1 MSDDT
6 RSGRL
11 AGARNSGGGG
21 GGGSATGTAGV
32 AAGGTVAADDPVR
45 GHAPAPS
52 GRRPGEL
59 AAGPLEP
66 RSARRRGAVAVP
78 SVLAGV
84 GLALSLPPWGF
95 WVLAFPA
102 AGLLWWRLGG
112 LRPRTRAWAGWLAG
126 LGCYVPGLEW
136 ARAFST
142 PGAVVLIAVEAL
154 FFALGAVVVPASGR
168 GARAL
173 AFPAAM
179 TLAEAA
185 RMSWPFG
192 GLPIGGVFL
201 GQAGGPVLGV
211 ARLGGP
217 LALTLAVYVGG
228 VGVGGLG
235 EWGLVRWRDARGRLR
250 APARGRSSSG
260 TAATGRRAGLA
271 GRALVVGT
279 AGVALVVVASL
290 VGAVAP
296 DGGPAVGHL
305 TVAAVQGG
313 GPRGFHDGRRVP
325 PSVVLAAQFAATRLL
340 GRDDGRHAP
349 GLVLWPEDVVALD
362 TLLADSPEQHVL
374 ADLARRLHTTLVV
387 GVTETVSSTHFL
399 NEVVAFGP
407 TGRVVSHFEKVH
419 RVPFGEYVPYRGFFS
434 HLANLSAVPLNAV
447 PGHGSGLLPTPA
459 APLATMISFEVF
471 FADRGRSGVRAGGHL
486 LIVPTNTS
494 SYATG
499 QVPTQEIA
507 ASEVQAV
514 EQGRDLVQAAP
525 TGYSAAVTNR
535 GVLLERSVLGA
546 RQVIVADLALRR
558 GWTLYVRFGSTPV
571 LLLAG
576 AALAAGWLGGRRRAR
591 RAPSTGPAAALAPGP
606 GDPGAV

>member
-1 MSDDT
+1 VSD
-6 RSGRL
+6 
-11 AGARNSGGGG
+11 GARPDTGGDAEVATGAAIGVSRASGGP
-21 GGGSATGTAGV
+21 SEATDRARV
-32 AAGGTVAADDPVR
+32 QLLSRPR
-45 GHAPAPS
+45 
-52 GRRPGEL
+52 RRPDKL
-59 AAGPLEP
+59 TSTPTGPLPATP
-66 RSARRRGAVAVP
+66 RHRRGSIAVP
-78 SVLAGV
+78 SVVAGV

-102 AGLLWWRLGG
+102 AGLLWWRLAG
-112 LRPRTRAWAGWLAG
+112 LGARTRVWAGWLAG

-142 PGAVVLIAVEAL
+142 PGAVVLILVEAL
-154 FFALGAVVVPASGR
+154 FVALGALVVPATGR

-201 GQAGGPVLGV
+201 GQAGGPVLNV

-228 VGVGGLG
+228 VGVGALV
-235 EWGLVRWRDARGRLR
+235 EWGLARWRGTRARRTSAGGSRRGPGGR
-250 APARGRSSSG
+250 P
-260 TAATGRRAGLA
+260 TGRPLA
-271 GRALVVGT
+271 VGT
-279 AGVALVVVASL
+279 LGVALVVAASL

-296 DGGPAVGHL
+296 DGGPPVGHL

-313 GPRGFHDGRRVP
+313 GRRGFRDGHRVP
-325 PSVVLAAQFAATRLL
+325 PSVVLAAQFAATRLMQREDG
-340 GRDDGRHAP
+340 GRAP
-349 GLVLWPEDVVALD
+349 ELVLWPEDVVALD
-362 TLLADSPEQHVL
+362 TLLADSPEQQVL
-374 ADLARRLHTTLVV
+374 ADLARSLRTTLVV
-387 GVTETVSSTHFL
+387 GVTETVSSTHFR

-407 TGRVVSHFEKVH
+407 SGRVVSHYEKVH
-419 RVPFGEYVPYRGFFS
+419 RVPFGEYVPYRSFFA
-434 HLANLSAVPLNAV
+434 HFANLSAVPLNAV

-459 APLATMISFEVF
+459 GPLATMISFEVF
-471 FADRGRSGVRAGGHL
+471 FADRGRSAVRAGGRL

-499 QVPTQEIA
+499 QVPTQEVA

-525 TGYSAAVTNR
+525 TGYSAVVTNR
-535 GVLLERSVLGA
+535 GRLLARSVLGA
-546 RQVIVADLALRR
+546 RQVVFADLALRR

-571 LLLAG
+571 LALAG
-576 AALAAGWLGGRRRAR
+576 AALVAGWLAGRRRAR
-591 RAPSTGPAAALAPGP
+591 RVAPGGPAATLAAGTGG
-606 GDPGAV
+606 GDADDRSGGTR

>member
-1 MSDDT
+1 MRPGPGPGGDTGAPGTTGPDDGARVQLLARPLRRSDEA
-6 RSGRL
+6 SGAPSERRL
-11 AGARNSGGGG
+11 A
-21 GGGSATGTAGV
+21 
-32 AAGGTVAADDPVR
+32 P
-45 GHAPAPS
+45 
-52 GRRPGEL
+52 
-59 AAGPLEP
+59 P
-66 RSARRRGAVAVP
+66 RRRRGSIAVP
-78 SVLAGV
+78 SVVAGV

-95 WVLAFPA
+95 WIVAFPA
-102 AGLLWWRLGG
+102 AGLLWWRLAG

-142 PGAVVLIAVEAL
+142 PGAVVLILIEAL
-154 FFALGAVVVPASGR
+154 FVALGALVVPATGR

-217 LALTLAVYVGG
+217 LALTLAVYVGA
-228 VGVGGLG
+228 VGVGALV
-235 EWGLVRWRDARGRLR
+235 EWGLTRGRGARGRR
-250 APARGRSSSG
+250 
-260 TAATGRRAGLA
+260 AATDGSRRRAGTSLA
-271 GRALVVGT
+271 GRALAVG
-279 AGVALVVVASL
+279 AVGVALVVAASL

-296 DGGPAVGHL
+296 DGGAPVGHL

-313 GPRGFHDGRRVP
+313 GRRGFHDGHRVP
-325 PSVVLAAQFAATRLL
+325 PSVVLAAQFAATRLMQ
-340 GRDDGRHAP
+340 REDGGHAP
-349 GLVLWPEDVVALD
+349 ALVLWPEDVVALD
-362 TLLADSPEQHVL
+362 TLLADSPEQQVL
-374 ADLARRLHTTLVV
+374 ADLARSLHTTLVV

-407 TGRVVSHFEKVH
+407 SGRVVSHYEKVH
-419 RVPFGEYVPYRGFFS
+419 RVPFGEYVPYRSFFA
-434 HLANLSAVPLNAV
+434 HFANLSAVPLNAV

-471 FADRGRSGVRAGGHL
+471 FADRGRSAVRAGGRL

-535 GVLLERSVLGA
+535 GRLLERSVLGA
-546 RQVIVADLALRR
+546 RQVVFADLALRR
-558 GWTLYVRFGSTPV
+558 GWTLYVRFGSAPV
-571 LLLAG
+571 L
-576 AALAAGWLGGRRRAR
+576 ALSGIALVAGWLAGRRRAR
-591 RAPSTGPAAALAPGP
+591 RAAPGGRAVAAAAGTGP
-606 GDPGAV
+606 GDTDPRSGRPR